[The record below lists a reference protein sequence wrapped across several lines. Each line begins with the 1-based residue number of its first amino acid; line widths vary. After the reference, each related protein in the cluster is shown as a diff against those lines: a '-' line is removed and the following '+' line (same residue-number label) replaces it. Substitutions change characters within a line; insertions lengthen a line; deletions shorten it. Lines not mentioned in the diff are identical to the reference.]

1 MAMAGLE
8 ALWVAH
14 GELAGEGKERGNE
27 KRDRGRSGGAW
38 LGAPCGWLLGAAG
51 CPPACSLL
59 FVLCWWLAVR
69 EGEEEREEER
79 RGKRKRK
86 KRKEKKNMIFFSNLK
101 FWKNKRQFMKLVKK
115 KFV

>member
-14 GELAGEGKERGNE
+14 GEFAGGGKERGNE
-27 KRDRGRSGGAW
+27 KRDRGAVWGGMAGGAMWVAARSSW
-38 LGAPCGWLLGAAG
+38 L
-51 CPPACSLL
+51 PPACSLL

-86 KRKEKKNMIFFSNLK
+86 KRKEKKI
-101 FWKNKRQFMKLVKK
+101 
-115 KFV
+115 